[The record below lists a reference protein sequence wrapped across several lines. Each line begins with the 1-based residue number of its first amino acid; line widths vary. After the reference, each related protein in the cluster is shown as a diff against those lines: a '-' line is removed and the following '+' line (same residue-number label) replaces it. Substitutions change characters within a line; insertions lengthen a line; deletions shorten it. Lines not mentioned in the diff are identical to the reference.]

1 VDEKPTGPPMS
12 TTRDPYADIPPDLVR
27 PADYAHVPAPML
39 ATLTERRFSDPD
51 WLFERKLDGVRAIV
65 VRDGSATP
73 NLWSRNEKWMNA
85 SYPELVAALADRGP
99 PRFVADGEIVAFDG
113 RQTSFAKLQARIH
126 LTRPRDI
133 ERTGV
138 QVYLYL
144 FDLLA
149 IGDADIRRLP
159 LRDRKRMLR
168 RVFDFGGPLRYTPH
182 RNTDGETYYRQACER
197 GWEGLIAKRA
207 DSAYTGGRSNDWLKF
222 KCVRQQEFV
231 IGGFTEPSGTRIG
244 FGALLLGYYE
254 NHRLRYAG
262 KVGTGYDAAMLRSM
276 RAQLESRERP
286 SSPFADAVREP
297 RVHWV
302 RPELVGE
309 VGFSEW
315 TTDGRLRHPRFLGL
329 RNDKPPEQVV
339 REVPRP

>member
-1 VDEKPTGPPMS
+1 M
-12 TTRDPYADIPPDLVR
+12 R
-27 PADYAHVPAPML
+27 PADYARVPAPML

-65 VRDGSATP
+65 VRDGAAGP
-73 NLWSRNEKWMNA
+73 NLWSRNEKSMNA
-85 SYPELVAALADRGP
+85 GYPELVAALADRAP
-99 PRFVADGEIVAFDG
+99 TRFVADGEIVAFDG

-126 LTRPRDI
+126 LTRPGDI

-138 QVYLYL
+138 RVYLYL

-207 DSAYTGGRSNDWLKF
+207 DSTYTEGRSTDWLKF
-222 KCVRQQEFV
+222 KCVREQEFV
-231 IGGFTEPSGTRIG
+231 IGGFTEPM
-244 FGALLLGYYE
+244 
-254 NHRLRYAG
+254 RYAG
-262 KVGTGYDAAMLRSM
+262 KVGTGYDTALLRSM

-286 SSPFADAVREP
+286 TSPFADPVREP

-302 RPELVGE
+302 RPDLVGE

-329 RNDKPPEQVV
+329 RNDKPADQVV
-339 REVPRP
+339 REVARA

>member
-1 VDEKPTGPPMS
+1 
-12 TTRDPYADIPPDLVR
+12 
-27 PADYAHVPAPML
+27 
-39 ATLTERRFSDPD
+39 
-51 WLFERKLDGVRAIV
+51 VRAIIT
-65 VRDGSATP
+65 RDGTGSP
-73 NLWSRNEKWMNA
+73 HLWSRNEKTMNA

-99 PRFVADGEIVAFDG
+99 TRFVADGEIVAFDG

-149 IGDADIRRLP
+149 IGDTDIRQLP

-168 RVFDFGGPLRYTPH
+168 QAFDFGGPLRHMTH
-182 RNTDGETYYRQACER
+182 RNADGEAYYRQACER

-207 DSAYTGGRSNDWLKF
+207 DSTYSGSRTTDWLKF
-222 KCVRQQEFV
+222 KCVREQEFV
-231 IGGFTEPSGTRIG
+231 IGGFTEPSGRRIG
-244 FGALLLGYYE
+244 FGALLLGYYQ
-254 NHRLRYAG
+254 NRRLRYAG
-262 KVGTGYDAAMLRSM
+262 KVGTGYDAAMLRSI
-276 RAQLESRERP
+276 RAQLGSRERT
-286 SSPFADAVREP
+286 SSPFADPVREP

-302 RPELVGE
+302 HPELVGQ

-329 RNDKPPEQVV
+329 RDDKSAEQVV
-339 REVPRP
+339 REVART